1 MMKIYLVNI
10 NSIKDEDIKDLSEYR
25 IKKASNYRLESDK
38 LLCLAA
44 GIALNKGL
52 KEYNLKEKDLIVKE
66 NKYGKLF
73 FENKKDIKFNLSHSK
88 DTAIAVI
95 SNKEVGCDIE
105 KLRKYNEKIAN
116 KYFSKGENEFINKS
130 EDKDES
136 FTRIWTLKESFLKAI
151 GIGLIQNMNEISIIP
166 NDISIEIKQNI
177 DERKWIF
184 KEIKLDDN
192 YISICEEI

>member
-1 MMKIYLVNI
+1 MKIYLVNI
-10 NSIKDEDIKDLSEYR
+10 NSIKDEDIKDLSDYR
-25 IKKASNYRLESDK
+25 LKKADNYRLEADK

-52 KEYNLKEKDLIVKE
+52 KEFNLNEKNLIVKE

-95 SNKEVGCDIE
+95 SNKEIGCDIE
-105 KLRKYNEKIAN
+105 KLRKYDEKIAK
-116 KYFSKGENEFINKS
+116 KYFSKKENDFINLS
-130 EDKDES
+130 INKDES
-136 FTRIWTLKESFLKAI
+136 FTRVWTLKESFLKAI
-151 GIGLIQNMNEISIIP
+151 GVGLIQNMNEISIIP
-166 NDISIEIKQNI
+166 NDIFIEIKQTI
-177 DERKWIF
+177 DDRKWVF
-184 KEIKLDDN
+184 KEIKLEDN